1 MGPLVPDII
10 GGEFN
15 FVIALLIGIAF
26 GFVLEQAG
34 FSTTKKLVG
43 LFYGYDFTVLKVFF
57 TAGIT
62 AMIGVVLLAHL
73 GLLDLNMIYINP
85 TYLRAAL
92 IGGGIMGAGF
102 IIGGFCP
109 GTSICALATGKIGA
123 FWFIVGSLFGM
134 LIFMEAYPVFEEVYL
149 ADNWGPVR
157 IDKFLGLSQELFAI
171 IMTAV
176 AIAAFFFT
184 QKIQDHLRGIKPTY
198 SKNKVLTYSSF
209 AALPFVIIAIVA
221 ITPDSHERM
230 LAKANNSALQEKAK
244 EIMSDKLVLELANNY
259 YNINLIDLR
268 DSASFNKFHL
278 PLAINIPFDSILN
291 RSYEDYFKQHYKTN
305 IFYAD
310 HPQTAK
316 KAYVIAT
323 NLGDAET
330 YVLHETAEQFD
341 SLIFKAKIPEP
352 TASKSEQQLYQFRT
366 SMALNVKQ
374 IAERMQKQLQPVK
387 KETKKVKGGCS

>member
-10 GGEFN
+10 GSEFN

-62 AMIGVVLLAHL
+62 AMVGVVLLAHL
-73 GLLDLNMIYINP
+73 GLLDLDLIYINP
-85 TYLRAAL
+85 TYVRAAL

-134 LIFMEAYPVFEEVYL
+134 LIFMEAYPVFEKIYM

-157 IDKFLGLSQELFAI
+157 IDKYLGLSQEVFAI
-171 IMTAV
+171 IMTAT

-184 QKIQDHLRGIKPTY
+184 QKIQDRLLNIKPSY
-198 SKNKVLTYSSF
+198 SRNKIWTYSSF
-209 AALPFVIIAIVA
+209 AAMPFIIIALVA
-221 ITPDSHERM
+221 ITPNSRERM
-230 LAKANNSALQEKAK
+230 LAKAGNIGLQEKAK
-244 EIMSDKLVLELANNY
+244 EIMADKLILELANNY

-268 DSASFNKFHL
+268 DSSSFQKSHL
-278 PLAINIPFDSILN
+278 PLAINIPYDSLLN

-305 IFYAD
+305 VFYAD

-323 NLGDAET
+323 NLGNAET
-330 YVLHETAEQFD
+330 LVLHESAEQFD
-341 SLIFKAKIPEP
+341 SLIFKAEIPA
-352 TASKSEQQLYQFRT
+352 TGASKSAQQLYQFRKT
-366 SMALNVKQ
+366 MAQNVKQ
-374 IAERMQKQLQPVK
+374 IEDRMQKQSQPVK

>member
-10 GGEFN
+10 GSEFN

-62 AMIGVVLLAHL
+62 AMVGVVLLAHL
-73 GLLDLNMIYINP
+73 GLLDLDLIYINP
-85 TYLRAAL
+85 TYVRAAL

-134 LIFMEAYPVFEEVYL
+134 LIFMEAYPVFEKIYM

-157 IDKFLGLSQELFAI
+157 IDKYLGLSQEVFAI
-171 IMTAV
+171 IMTAT

-184 QKIQDHLRGIKPTY
+184 QKIQDRLLNIKPSY
-198 SKNKVLTYSSF
+198 SRNKIWTYSSF
-209 AALPFVIIAIVA
+209 AAMPFIIIALVA
-221 ITPDSHERM
+221 ITPNSRERM
-230 LAKANNSALQEKAK
+230 LAKAGNIGLQEKAK
-244 EIMSDKLVLELANNY
+244 EIMADKLILELANNY

-268 DSASFNKFHL
+268 DSSSFQKSHL
-278 PLAINIPFDSILN
+278 PLAINIPYDSLLN

-305 IFYAD
+305 VFYAD

-323 NLGDAET
+323 NLGNAET
-330 YVLHETAEQFD
+330 LVLHESAEQFD
-341 SLIFKAKIPEP
+341 SLIFKAEIPA
-352 TASKSEQQLYQFRT
+352 TGASKSAQQLYQFRKT
-366 SMALNVKQ
+366 MAQNVKQ
-374 IAERMQKQLQPVK
+374 IEDRMQKQSQ
-387 KETKKVKGGCS
+387 